1 MIKDLADKRVA
12 QILRWCIKGAMTMK
26 SRKKIAVLGGGIG
39 SLSAAFHLT
48 EKPGWQDEYDIT
60 VYQQGWRLGGKCA
73 SGHDMR
79 PEFASRIY
87 EHGLHLFAGFYHH
100 SFDLLKRAYDAIDR
114 PADHP
119 NRTVWDA
126 FTGLDEFTVV
136 HQYPQPDGSIECVPW
151 YINMQPNNLVPGEAS
166 STPTIIEMIFKMIG
180 QLVQLQ
186 PPKNNF
192 FQPNFGLGADQSAA
206 EDKPP
211 ENFLER
217 AFNTA
222 EKLANDAIKYFVE
235 EAGEIVAH
243 ILMRTIIRDIE
254 NHFAALAKEAKTK
267 ADAQPIND
275 FLMAAYFAQTVIQGV
290 LEDDILEKGW
300 DVIDDEEFSGWLK
313 RHAAVI
319 ARDYKEE
326 DDPYTRAQALIDW
339 APIRACYDYVFGY
352 VEGDPNQRAIAA
364 GTGMRG
370 LLKLALNYRGHFFWT
385 MRGSMGDV
393 VIAPIYL
400 ALIKRGVKFEFFNR
414 VTALRPNA
422 DATMIDQIE
431 MLKQVEMVDGA
442 YQPLINVPVAG
453 WDVPLEG
460 WPEEPLWDQLKNGDA
475 LRGTDYEY
483 AREAVPPAPNRTL
496 KRGVDFDEIILGISV
511 GALHTIC
518 ADLSAQKQRW
528 SNMLGA
534 VKTTPTLALQ
544 LWFKRTTEDLGCPAP
559 GRTLTAMVEPFSTWA
574 DMTHLLSREPWR
586 GDDRPLSL
594 AYFCGQLPPEIPRDD
609 HAASGVGKLAKTWLK
624 ANAASLWP
632 RATPIG
638 AAKGLDYNLL
648 FDPKNGVGE
657 ARFDSQYWRANINP
671 SDRYVMSVPGST
683 TKRLRAGESGY
694 ANLFLTGDWTRNG
707 LNAGAAEAAAMSGVQ
722 CAHAMRGDR
731 VVVLGESD
739 I

>member
-1 MIKDLADKRVA
+1 
-12 QILRWCIKGAMTMK
+12 MK
-26 SRKKIAVLGGGIG
+26 TRKKIAVLGGGIG

-48 EKPGWQDEYDIT
+48 ETPGWQDEYEIT

-87 EHGLHLFAGFYHH
+87 EHGLHLFAGFYHY
-100 SFDLLKRAYDAIDR
+100 SFDLLRRAYDVIDR

-136 HQYPQPDGSIECVPW
+136 HQYPRPDGSIECVPW
-151 YINMQPNNLVPGEAS
+151 YINMEPNNLVPGEADNML
-166 STPTIIEMIFKMIG
+166 TIPQLILKMVG

-186 PPKNNF
+186 PPRNSF
-192 FQPNFGLGADQSAA
+192 FQPNLGLVGQQPATQENPPTNWLEKAWDAA
-206 EDKPP
+206 K
-211 ENFLER
+211 
-217 AFNTA
+217 
-222 EKLANDAIKYFVE
+222 KLAHDAV
-235 EAGEIVAH
+235 AEITEDMADVAAH
-243 ILMRTIIRDIE
+243 LLMRTIIRGLE
-254 NHFAALAKEAKTK
+254 NNFADLAKAAKTK

-275 FLMAAYFAQTVIQGV
+275 FLMGAYFVQTVILGV
-290 LEDDILEKGW
+290 LEDNILEKGW
-300 DVIDDEEFSGWLK
+300 DVIDDEEFSGWLY
-313 RHAAVI
+313 RHATAI
-319 ARDYKEE
+319 ARDYKGE
-326 DDPYTRAQALIDW
+326 DDPYKRAQALIDW
-339 APIRACYDYVFGY
+339 APIRSCYDYVFGY

-370 LLKLALNYRGHFFWT
+370 LLKLALNYRGHFFWM

-400 ALIKRGVKFEFFNR
+400 ALLKRGVKFEFFNR

-422 DATMIDQIE
+422 DATMIDQIDI
-431 MLKQVEMVDGA
+431 LKQVEMVDGV
-442 YQPLINVPVAG
+442 YQPLINVAVAG
-453 WDVPLEG
+453 WEVPLEG
-460 WPEEPLWDQLKNGDA
+460 WPEEPLWDQLKNGAA

-483 AREAVPPAPNRTL
+483 AREAVPPAPNLSL
-496 KRGVDFDEIILGISV
+496 KRGVDFDEIVLGIPV

-518 ADLSAQKQRW
+518 ADLSVQKNRW
-528 SNMLGA
+528 SNMLA
-534 VKTTPTLALQ
+534 KVKTTPTLALQ

-586 GDDRPLSL
+586 GEHRPVSI
-594 AYFCGQLPPEIPRDD
+594 AYFCGQLPPDIPRDD
-609 HAASGVGKLAKTWLK
+609 HAAAAVGTLAKSWLQ

-638 AAKGLDYNLL
+638 SAKGLDYNLL

-657 ARFDSQYWRANINP
+657 ARFESQYWRANINP

-683 TKRLRAGESGY
+683 TARLRADESGY
-694 ANLFLTGDWTRNG
+694 DNLFLAGDWTRNG

-722 CAHAMRGDR
+722 CAHAMVGDR
-731 VVVLGESD
+731 SIILGEAD